1 MKRLT
6 VTVRGTV
13 QGVGFRAHAKATAE
27 RLGLV
32 GTVGNNPDGSVTIV
46 AEGPDAALDRLLE
59 WVRTGPD
66 AARVESLDER
76 RTAASGGY
84 EDFRIL
90 R

>member
-13 QGVGFRAHAKATAE
+13 QGVSFRAHAKTMAD

-32 GTVGNNPDGSVTIV
+32 GTVRNNPDGSVTIV

-66 AARVESLDER
+66 AARVESLDEH
-76 RTAASGGY
+76 RTAASGAYDG
-84 EDFRIL
+84 FRIL